1 MNIYN
6 RKQKWKFV
14 LLSVAVIIG
23 LLTFFVTYNLTHKL
37 TLEERKKV
45 ELWAKGMKYL
55 SSQEVTNNDYTFA
68 LEVIQNNETVPVI
81 LTDKNEN
88 IITSINLDE
97 NRIDDDDYMQRQLRK
112 MKSENPPIVV
122 YLMEGDKN
130 YIFYRDSTL
139 LTQLMFFPVIQLGVI
154 TLFLVVAY
162 WAFSASRK
170 AEQNNVWVGMSK
182 ETAHQ
187 LGTPTSSLMANL
199 ELLRLQNVDEAIVR
213 EIEKD
218 VERLE
223 MITERFSKIG
233 SPPVM
238 KKENIVDVLQ
248 HALDYV
254 KARTSQKVHFITNL
268 NEVGMVM
275 MRLNRPLLSWVVEN
289 VCKNAI
295 DSMEGVGRLSV
306 TLDDRI
312 QYVFIDIKDEGK
324 GISKNQHS
332 AIFRPGFTTKQR
344 GWGLGLTLAKRII
357 ETYHNGRIFVLNSTP
372 GEGTTMRLVLKK

>member
-1 MNIYN
+1 M
-6 RKQKWKFV
+6 
-14 LLSVAVIIG
+14 SAAVVIG

-45 ELWAKGMKYL
+45 ELWAKAMKYL
-55 SSQEVTNNDYTFA
+55 SSQEVTNDDYTFA

-97 NRIDDDDYMQRQLRK
+97 NRTNDDDYMQRQLRK

-139 LTQLMFFPVIQLGVI
+139 LTQLMFFPVIQLAVI
-154 TLFLVVAY
+154 SLFLVVAY

-199 ELLRLQNVDEAIVR
+199 ELLRLQNVDEAIVG

-238 KKENIVDVLQ
+238 RKENIVVVLNQ
-248 HALDYV
+248 ALDYV
-254 KARTSQKVHFITNL
+254 KARSSKKVQFITNF

-275 MRLNRPLLSWVVEN
+275 MRLNASLLSWVVEN

-295 DSMEGVGRLSV
+295 DSMEGVGRLTV

-312 QYVFIDIKDEGK
+312 QYVFIDIRDEGK
-324 GISKNQHS
+324 GISKNQQRT
-332 AIFRPGFTTKQR
+332 IFRPGFTTKQR
-344 GWGLGLTLAKRII
+344 GWGLGLTLAKRIV
-357 ETYHNGRIFVLNSTP
+357 ESYHQGRIFVLNSSP

>member
-1 MNIYN
+1 VNIYT
-6 RKQKWKFV
+6 RKQKWKLV
-14 LLSVAVIIG
+14 LLSVAVVIG

-45 ELWAKGMKYL
+45 ELWAKAMKYL
-55 SSQEVTNNDYTFA
+55 SSQQVTNDDYTFA

-88 IITSINLDE
+88 IITSINIDE
-97 NRIDDDDYMQRQLRK
+97 NRTDDDDYMQRQLRK

-122 YLMEGDKN
+122 YLMDGDKN

-139 LTQLMFFPVIQLGVI
+139 LTQLMFFPVIQLAVI
-154 TLFLVVAY
+154 SLFLVVAY

-170 AEQNNVWVGMSK
+170 AEQNNVWVGMTK

-199 ELLRLQNVDEAIVR
+199 ELLRLHNVDEAIVE

-238 KKENIVDVLQ
+238 RKENVVVVLEQ
-248 HALDYV
+248 ALDYV
-254 KARTSQKVHFITNL
+254 KARSSKKVQFITNFS
-268 NEVGMVM
+268 EVGMVM
-275 MRLNRPLLSWVVEN
+275 MRLNASLLSWVVEN

-295 DSMEGVGRLSV
+295 DSMEGVGRLTV

-312 QYVFIDIKDEGK
+312 QYIFIDIRDEGK
-324 GISKNQHS
+324 GISKNQQRT
-332 AIFRPGFTTKQR
+332 IFRPGFTTKQR

-357 ETYHNGRIFVLNSTP
+357 ESYHQGRIFVLNSSP

>member
-1 MNIYN
+1 MNIYS
-6 RKQKWKFV
+6 RKQKWKLF

-45 ELWAKGMKYL
+45 ELWAKGMKHL
-55 SSQEVTNNDYTFA
+55 SSQEVNNDDYTFA
-68 LEVIQNNETVPVI
+68 LEVIQTNETVPVI

-97 NRIDDDDYMQRQLRK
+97 DKTGNDDYMQRQLRK

-122 YLMEGDKN
+122 YLLKGDKN

-139 LTQLMFFPVIQLGVI
+139 LTQLMFFPVIQLAVI
-154 TLFLVVAY
+154 TLFLVLAY

-199 ELLRLQNVDEAIVR
+199 ELLRLNHVDESIVN

-233 SPPVM
+233 STPVM
-238 KKENIVDVLQ
+238 RKENIIEVVTD
-248 HALDYV
+248 ALLYV
-254 KARTSQKVHFITNL
+254 KARSSRKVEFITNFHKVEVVMLPL
-268 NEVGMVM
+268 NA
-275 MRLNRPLLSWVVEN
+275 PLFSWVLEN

-295 DSMEGVGRLSV
+295 DSMGGVGRLTV

-312 QYVFIDIKDEGK
+312 QYVFIDVKDEGK
-324 GISKNQHS
+324 GISKSHQRT
-332 AIFRPGFTTKQR
+332 IFQPGFTTKKR
-344 GWGLGLTLAKRII
+344 GWGLGLTLSKRIV
-357 ETYHNGRIFVLNSTP
+357 EEYHKGRIFVVKSIP
-372 GEGTTMRLVLKK
+372 EEGTTMRIVLKK

>member
-1 MNIYN
+1 MNIYY

-199 ELLRLQNVDEAIVR
+199 ELLRLQNVDEAIVC

>member
-1 MNIYN
+1 M
-6 RKQKWKFV
+6 
-14 LLSVAVIIG
+14 
-23 LLTFFVTYNLTHKL
+23 
-37 TLEERKKV
+37 
-45 ELWAKGMKYL
+45 ELWAKGMKHL
-55 SSQEVTNNDYTFA
+55 SSQEVNNDDYTFA
-68 LEVIQNNETVPVI
+68 LEVIQTNETVPVI

-97 NRIDDDDYMQRQLRK
+97 DKTGNDDYMQRQLRK

-122 YLMEGDKN
+122 YLLKGDKN

-139 LTQLMFFPVIQLGVI
+139 LTQLMFFPVIQLAVI
-154 TLFLVVAY
+154 TLFLVLAY

-199 ELLRLQNVDEAIVR
+199 ELLRLNHVDESIVN

-233 SPPVM
+233 STPVM
-238 KKENIVDVLQ
+238 RKENIIEVVTD
-248 HALDYV
+248 ALLYV
-254 KARTSQKVHFITNL
+254 KARSSRKVEFITNFHEVEVVMLPL
-268 NEVGMVM
+268 NA
-275 MRLNRPLLSWVVEN
+275 PLFSWVLEN

-295 DSMEGVGRLSV
+295 DSMGGVGRLTV

-312 QYVFIDIKDEGK
+312 QYVFIDVKDEGK
-324 GISKNQHS
+324 GISKSHQRT
-332 AIFRPGFTTKQR
+332 IFQPGFTTKKR
-344 GWGLGLTLAKRII
+344 GWGLGLTLSKRIV
-357 ETYHNGRIFVLNSTP
+357 EEYHKGRIFVVKSIP
-372 GEGTTMRLVLKK
+372 EEGTTMRIVLKK

>member
-1 MNIYN
+1 VNIYT
-6 RKQKWKFV
+6 RKQKWKLV
-14 LLSVAVIIG
+14 LLSVAVVIG

-45 ELWAKGMKYL
+45 ELWAKAMKYL
-55 SSQEVTNNDYTFA
+55 SSQEVTNDDYTFA

-97 NRIDDDDYMQRQLRK
+97 NRTNDDDYMQRQLRK

-139 LTQLMFFPVIQLGVI
+139 LTQLMFFPVIQLAVI
-154 TLFLVVAY
+154 SLFLVVAY

-199 ELLRLQNVDEAIVR
+199 ELLRLQNVDEAIVG

-238 KKENIVDVLQ
+238 RKENIVVVLDQ
-248 HALDYV
+248 ALDYV
-254 KARTSQKVHFITNL
+254 KARSSKKVQFITNF

-275 MRLNRPLLSWVVEN
+275 MRLNASLLSWVVEN

-295 DSMEGVGRLSV
+295 DSMEGVGRLTV

-312 QYVFIDIKDEGK
+312 QYVFIDIRDEGK
-324 GISKNQHS
+324 GISKNQQRT
-332 AIFRPGFTTKQR
+332 IFRPGFTTKQR
-344 GWGLGLTLAKRII
+344 GWGLGLTLAKRIV
-357 ETYHNGRIFVLNSTP
+357 ESYHQGRIFVLNSSP

>member
-1 MNIYN
+1 MNIYS
-6 RKQKWKFV
+6 RKQKWKLF

-45 ELWAKGMKYL
+45 ELWAKGMKHL
-55 SSQEVTNNDYTFA
+55 SSQEVNNDDYTFA
-68 LEVIQNNETVPVI
+68 LEVIQTNETVPVI

-97 NRIDDDDYMQRQLRK
+97 DKTGNDDYMQRQLRK

-122 YLMEGDKN
+122 YLLKGDKN

-139 LTQLMFFPVIQLGVI
+139 LTQLMFFPVIQLAVI
-154 TLFLVVAY
+154 TLFLVLAY

-199 ELLRLQNVDEAIVR
+199 ELLRLNHVDESIVN

-233 SPPVM
+233 STPVM
-238 KKENIVDVLQ
+238 RKENIIEVVTD
-248 HALDYV
+248 ALLYV
-254 KARTSQKVHFITNL
+254 KARSSRKVEFITNFHEVEVVMLPL
-268 NEVGMVM
+268 NA
-275 MRLNRPLLSWVVEN
+275 PLFSWVLEN

-295 DSMEGVGRLSV
+295 DSMGGVGRLTV

-312 QYVFIDIKDEGK
+312 QYVFIDVKDEGK
-324 GISKNQHS
+324 GISKSHQRT
-332 AIFRPGFTTKQR
+332 IFQPGFTTKKR
-344 GWGLGLTLAKRII
+344 GWGLGLTLSKRIV
-357 ETYHNGRIFVLNSTP
+357 EEYHKGRIFVVKSIP
-372 GEGTTMRLVLKK
+372 EEGTTMRIVLKK